1 MIKTNQEDIEK
12 LKKIIPQEHLIL
24 CTSNYKGFRNFL
36 GFIAQYIVNA
46 IQWFTGAFYDNLTKY
61 IAHVFLIFYKDGELY
76 VGEMDK
82 KTGWRII
89 PITESNTFIKITKGQ
104 IRIFDLGAIKDEEI
118 KHFCQYGEKQKYSL
132 LEAIA
137 SLKLF
142 RFLNLFI
149 SYKKRFKSNKCHCG
163 SIFFKYQPFHKFL
176 KITGKTFYR
185 KYKTNHPEA
194 VDHYLVDNFD
204 LKIVEIKKEKIRWS

>member
-1 MIKTNQEDIEK
+1 MINTNREEIEK

-36 GFIAQYIVNA
+36 GFIAQYIVNPA
-46 IQWFTGAFYDNLTKY
+46 QWLTGAFYDNLKKY

-82 KTGWRII
+82 KSSWKVN
-89 PITESNTFIKITKGQ
+89 PIEKSNTFLKITKGQ
-104 IRIFDLGAIKDEEI
+104 IRIFDLGAIEDEEI
-118 KHFCQYGEKQKYSL
+118 KHFCHYGEKQKYSL

-142 RFLNLFI
+142 RFLNVFI
-149 SYKKRFKSNKCHCG
+149 SDKQRFEMNKCHCG
-163 SIFFKYQPFHKFL
+163 SIFFKYQPFHKYL
-176 KITGKTFYR
+176 KITGETFYR
-185 KYKTNHPEA
+185 KYKTHHPEA
-194 VDHYLVDNFD
+194 IDHYLKNNFD
-204 LKIVEIKKEKIRWS
+204 LKVIKVKKGRLHL